1 MAPET
6 IVGARPLPTLIGLF
20 LVLGVP
26 AMSQEPTPRPGQVK
40 LRAGD
45 LRLVLADNQA
55 YGEVHRAGY
64 NGVSELYNQGG
75 ERSLFVPAYAGL
87 NFEHIFSGDAASY
100 DRDKFEPR
108 LAPMRLV
115 RLGDTT
121 YDLRQD
127 RTEGWP
133 LNTTMTFEVA
143 PPDAIDLTVRCVP
156 LADAWAK
163 HGYIGLFFASY
174 IESPEDMAIH
184 FIGRSRPGQ
193 GDPTPRWIR
202 HLPPAHGE
210 SASHRPAGSD
220 WDPPLDPGFPLTLVS
235 GHSPYEYR
243 YPFYYGVSHGKAV
256 VFMFDRPEGGEV
268 RLAQSPSG
276 GGEGNPAWD
285 FVFFKRGYRVGEMFH
300 FRMRLVYRDFRGAED
315 VVRAYEDW
323 SGQSVERPHPGR

>member
-1 MAPET
+1 VAPET
-6 IVGARPLPTLIGLF
+6 TQGARPLPTLIGLF
-20 LVLGVP
+20 LALGVP
-26 AMSQEPTPRPGQVK
+26 AMSEEPAPRPGQVE
-40 LRAGD
+40 LRTGD

-55 YGEVHRAGY
+55 YGEAHRAGY
-64 NGVSELYNQGG
+64 NGVSELNHQGG
-75 ERSLFVPAYAGL
+75 EPSLFVPAYAGL

-108 LAPMRLV
+108 LAPMQLV
-115 RLGDTT
+115 RVGDTT

-133 LNTTMTFEVA
+133 LHTTMTFEA
-143 PPDAIDLTVRCVP
+143 ASPDAIDLTVRCVP
-156 LADAWAK
+156 LDDAWAK

-184 FIGRSRPGQ
+184 FIGRSRPGR

-202 HLPPAHGE
+202 HVPPAHGE

-220 WDPPLDPGFPLTLVS
+220 WDPALDPGFPLTLVS
-235 GHSPYEYR
+235 GHSPYEYV
-243 YPFYYGVSHGKAV
+243 YPFYYGVSRGKAA
-256 VFMFDRPEGGEV
+256 VFMFERPEGGEI

-285 FVFFKRGYRVGEMFH
+285 FVFFKRGYRVGEVFH
-300 FRMRLVYRDFRGAED
+300 LRMRLVYRDFRGAED
-315 VVRAYEDW
+315 VVRAYEEW
-323 SGQSVERPHPGR
+323 SGQSVERPQPGR